1 MALERRDL
9 HEMLL
14 ETQLQA
20 ESLEVVVKERE
31 GTIATI
37 TAAESDLRAQLK
49 RVRDDRALQRSRAV
63 AAQEEL
69 ADLERRFRRTQES
82 WEVERKALTRGVRFT
97 NMSLSM
103 NDESAIQAL
112 RLDAEERE
120 RRHVK
125 ELRGLSMQ
133 VEWLRA
139 RCKREE
145 GLRAAA
151 AYVKRYMGL
160 QIDLYQAWYVYQ
172 IPNHP
177 PSFITTMLFLVFP
190 RISRHSNR

>member
-1 MALERRDL
+1 
-9 HEMLL
+9 
-14 ETQLQA
+14 
-20 ESLEVVVKERE
+20 
-31 GTIATI
+31 
-37 TAAESDLRAQLK
+37 
-49 RVRDDRALQRSRAV
+49 
-63 AAQEEL
+63 
-69 ADLERRFRRTQES
+69 
-82 WEVERKALTRGVRFT
+82 
-97 NMSLSM
+97 M

-112 RLDAEERE
+112 RLDVEERE

-172 IPNHP
+172 VPIPI
-177 PSFITTMLFLVFP
+177 ITITMLFLGPPPVYPATVIANVGTSSQQQSRP
-190 RISRHSNR
+190 RPLTERGRSAACQANRHPGEEAADAQGRGAHGAGHGPHAHRR